1 MKKIILVL
9 ALLAGLSAHAQSN
22 EKLKEQLKQQT
33 VQLDSSSK
41 NLNDAMNNMQQ
52 SLDSLRNANM
62 QKQAQRSGEMM
73 LQWHKERQAKQKKQ
87 MFMYLGLGIFFL
99 VVLVFGLM
107 RKGRARKI
115 S

>member
-1 MKKIILVL
+1 MKKIILAF
-9 ALLAGLSAHAQSN
+9 ALLAAFTTNAQTAES
-22 EKLKEQLKQQT
+22 LKAQAAQIK
-33 VQLDSSSK
+33 VQMDSSSK
-41 NLNDAMNNMQQ
+41 SLATAMKNTQQ
-52 SLDSLRNANM
+52 TLDSLRNANM

-73 LQWHKERQAKQKKQ
+73 LQWHNERQAKQKKQ
-87 MFMYLGLGIFFL
+87 MFIYFGLGVFFL